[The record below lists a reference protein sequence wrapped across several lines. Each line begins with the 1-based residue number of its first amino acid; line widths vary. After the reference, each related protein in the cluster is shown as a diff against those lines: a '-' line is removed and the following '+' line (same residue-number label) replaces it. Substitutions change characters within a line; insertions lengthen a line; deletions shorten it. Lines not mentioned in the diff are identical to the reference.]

1 VKDRGDVGGIYE
13 RPERSRKC
21 GLECSV
27 RVYGVLMGIAHCPE
41 SLKTINGHICVF
53 RPGGNSTE
61 NRKTEKLKNRKTEKP
76 KNRKT
81 EKPKNLLFLNS

>member
-1 VKDRGDVGGIYE
+1 
-13 RPERSRKC
+13 
-21 GLECSV
+21 
-27 RVYGVLMGIAHCPE
+27 MGIAHCPE

-61 NRKTEKLKNRKTEKP
+61 NRKTEKPKNRKTEKP

-81 EKPKNLLFLNS
+81 EKPKNRKTFFFSTGWYNS

>member
-1 VKDRGDVGGIYE
+1 
-13 RPERSRKC
+13 
-21 GLECSV
+21 
-27 RVYGVLMGIAHCPE
+27 MGIAHCAE

-81 EKPKNLLFLNS
+81 EKPSFFEFLNMNSIGCLEYTTGLHEYPMSLRTNHTC